1 MTAGRGC
8 GRCQVDSVCVGI
20 EEGKRFVV
28 NLLANNENLRVHIES
43 RGPAM
48 WGTIEGHGFIGS
60 RTEKFAEDLVAKLKR
75 KIE

>member
-1 MTAGRGC
+1 
-8 GRCQVDSVCVGI
+8 
-20 EEGKRFVV
+20 
-28 NLLANNENLRVHIES
+28 VHIES